1 MDCSTPSP
9 TSVWVFGNQ
18 PLPQT
23 LALAPILRRLVERAL
38 SLEQEDEGLA
48 RFIEEL
54 LAMERTL
61 VQRGPGDPTPRIG
74 PDPRPDQRVY
84 LDHGR
89 DIGKYNPSF
98 PEYEIRVEGERAS
111 GTVSFPLI
119 FEGPPGYCPRGVLGR
134 VLRLRHPTPQLRL
147 RHGRQDHGPAHGVP
161 TPYSATPDAA
171 VRDRKGVGRPP
182 HHLNGLDRTR
192 RLGSLPSDHGG
203 RSRRPVPPSRGLTP
217 PEPTVSLRCRR
228 R

>member
-23 LALAPILRRLVERAL
+23 LALAPVLRRLAERAL

-74 PDPRPDQRVY
+74 PDPRADQRVY

-98 PEYEIRVEGERAS
+98 PEYEIRVEGERAA
-111 GTVSFPLI
+111 GTVTFPLI
-119 FEGPPGYCPRGVLGR
+119 FEGPPAIVHGGFLAVFFDCVIQHHNCDYGTAGKTTALNMEY
-134 VLRLRHPTPQLRL
+134 LRPTPILRTL
-147 RHGRQDHGPAHGVP
+147 QFEIERVSDARRITSTAWIELDGSVLCR
-161 TPYSATPDAA
+161 ATMEA
-171 VRDRKGVGRPP
+171 VAGD
-182 HHLNGLDRTR
+182 
-192 RLGSLPSDHGG
+192 
-203 RSRRPVPPSRGLTP
+203 RSRLPA
-217 PEPTVSLRCRR
+217 VSPRQNRR
-228 R
+228 

>member
-18 PLPQT
+18 PLPQN
-23 LALAPILRRLVERAL
+23 LALAPILRRLAERAL

-74 PDPRPDQRVY
+74 PDARPDQRVY
-84 LDHGR
+84 VDHGR

-98 PEYEIRVEGERAS
+98 PEYEIRVEGERAA
-111 GTVSFPLI
+111 GTVTFPLI
-119 FEGPPGYCPRGVLGR
+119 FEGPPAIVHGGFLAVFFDCVIQHHNCDYGTAGKTTALNMEY
-134 VLRLRHPTPQLRL
+134 LRPTPILRTL
-147 RHGRQDHGPAHGVP
+147 QFEIERVSDARRITSTAWIELDGSVLCR
-161 TPYSATPDAA
+161 ATMEA
-171 VRDRKGVGRPP
+171 VAGD
-182 HHLNGLDRTR
+182 
-192 RLGSLPSDHGG
+192 
-203 RSRRPVPPSRGLTP
+203 RSRLPA
-217 PEPTVSLRCRR
+217 VSPRQNRR
-228 R
+228 